1 MWGGLSL
8 RLPSTETPQGEC
20 IQSLSQKEGGVLVWP
35 WDGIDDDDFDATLYS
50 RLFQIAHNRPGAT
63 IGTGSWPIVGQ
74 VFPGEVLRKLG
85 WKKAMQGEGELDSQR
100 LSSWGYRWAIV
111 DGRVSKTLRMKAKE
125 EVFGVSSLV
134 SECSSFEVYALP
146 EVPIQKNPVHPLQ
159 KK

>member
-1 MWGGLSL
+1 MTLDA
-8 RLPSTETPQGEC
+8 STIMLKEM
-20 IQSLSQKEGGVLVWP
+20 QKGAVIV
-35 WDGIDDDDFDATLYS
+35 DVGIDQGGMLETSRPTTHSDPIFEVEGVIHYCVANMPGAVARTSTVALTNATLPYAVE
-50 RLFQIAHNRPGAT
+50 IAN
-63 IGTGSWPIVGQ
+63 
-74 VFPGEVLRKLG
+74 KG
-85 WKKAMQGEGELDSQR
+85 WKKAMQGEGELDIQR

-125 EVFGVSSLV
+125 EVFGISSLV